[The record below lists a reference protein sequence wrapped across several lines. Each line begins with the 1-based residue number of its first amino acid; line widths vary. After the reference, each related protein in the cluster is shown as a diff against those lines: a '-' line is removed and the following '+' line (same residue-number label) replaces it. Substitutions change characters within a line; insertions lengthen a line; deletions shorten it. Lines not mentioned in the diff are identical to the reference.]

1 MCGKA
6 VIVKVLER
14 FYWQLSE
21 GTMMS
26 TKGERK
32 KENIKEQV
40 GVMCK
45 GGKSKRERIREV
57 SFPSSSADGESK
69 RR

>member
-32 KENIKEQV
+32 KRKHEGASWSDVQRRQKQERAE
-40 GVMCK
+40 
-45 GGKSKRERIREV
+45 KRSEL
-57 SFPSSSADGESK
+57 PQLLC
-69 RR
+69 